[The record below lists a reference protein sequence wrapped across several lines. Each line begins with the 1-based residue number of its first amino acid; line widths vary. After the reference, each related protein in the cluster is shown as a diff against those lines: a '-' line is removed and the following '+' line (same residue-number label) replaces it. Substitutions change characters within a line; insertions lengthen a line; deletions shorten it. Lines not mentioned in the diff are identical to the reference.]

1 MDWQVLI
8 NIAAGGTMALLGW
21 LARQLWDAVA
31 ELRNDI
37 HKIETD
43 LPSTYA
49 KKDEVKELMKE
60 IKNDH
65 KEDMREIKEILNKIF
80 IKLDEKIDK

>member
-1 MDWQVLI
+1 MDWQTII
-8 NIAAGGTMALLGW
+8 NLVGGSVMALLGW

-31 ELRNDI
+31 ELRKDI